1 MFWFVAGMFTGWFI
15 NLSRFEYLRY
25 RYKICNP
32 MPEIINNTPKATNDT
47 SELAF
52 EVIMH
57 KTPLTIQ
64 MAGTL

>member
-1 MFWFVAGMFTGWFI
+1 
-15 NLSRFEYLRY
+15 
-25 RYKICNP
+25 

-52 EVIMH
+52 EIIMH

-64 MAGTL
+64 MQEHF